1 VALSLET
8 EYSLFR
14 EAGLHFD
21 LLIDNLWLCGACIV
35 FKDVASERLVFQRAV
50 VEFGQGALEDEN
62 DVLGADCWLVS
73 STAGRVVE
81 ERSIL
86 HLLREA
92 ILVLPRIC
100 GRELSL
106 ENLLGLPFHEES
118 TSVFLSIGSNDTFFQ
133 SVLAVLIVDCLEL
146 RVAEDLESL
155 AHLIEL
161 KLVDLHVG
169 GVAHGI
175 APHGKSPE
183 LPHNG
188 LVCGIARDLQNF
200 VVVGSS
206 FKNAHFNL

>member
-1 VALSLET
+1 MTLSLET
-8 EYSLFR
+8 ENCLFR
-14 EAGLHFD
+14 EAALYFD
-21 LLIDNLWLCGACIV
+21 LLIDSLWLSGACIV

-50 VEFGQGALEDEN
+50 VEFGQSALKDEN
-62 DVLGADCWLVS
+62 NVLGADCCLVS
-73 STAGRVVE
+73 STTGRVVE

-92 ILVLPRIC
+92 ILVPPRIC
-100 GRELSL
+100 GREFSFV
-106 ENLLGLPFHEES
+106 NLLGLPFHEES
-118 TSVFLSIGSNDTFFQ
+118 ASVFLAIGSNDTFFQ
-133 SVLAVLIVDCLEL
+133 SVLAILIVDCLEL

-155 AHLIEL
+155 AHLIKL

-188 LVCGIARDLQNF
+188 LVSGIAGDLQNF

-206 FKNAHFNL
+206 FKNAHLF